1 MNKVEAAK
9 LRLLTLAPY
18 VKPSQ
23 NRKDINE
30 LVNGGIHQH
39 DCPKYTRVSGN
50 GRARRTTDAQAGC
63 YDKGNLARV
72 VEWQTRT
79 A

>member
-23 NRKDINE
+23 NRKDING
-30 LVNGGIHQH
+30 LVNGGIQH
-39 DCPKYTRVSGN
+39 ISTTALN
-50 GRARRTTDAQAGC
+50 IRA
-63 YDKGNLARV
+63 
-72 VEWQTRT
+72 
-79 A
+79 